1 MANEKGG
8 NNLISI
14 DPQQLTERENY
25 KLMIGSIIPRPIAF
39 VTSLTKEGILNGAP
53 FSYFNIVTANP
64 PMISISVQRRDGD
77 RKDTSRNIMEK
88 KEFVVHIVDETN
100 VEQINETAATLSSKE
115 SEIEKA
121 KLTEIPSDVI
131 ETPGIQE
138 AKVRLEC
145 ELEKIIELGNS
156 DEVTTDLIIGKIVK
170 MHFDELVYN
179 EGNIVYRE
187 LNAVSRLAGSDY
199 AKIGEIFTKTRPK

>member
-8 NNLISI
+8 DNLISI

-64 PMISISVQRRDGD
+64 PMISISVQRRNGD

-138 AKVRLEC
+138 AKVRFEC
-145 ELEKIIELGNS
+145 ELENIIELGNS
-156 DEVTTDLIIGKIVK
+156 NEVTTDLIIGKIVK
-170 MHFDELVYN
+170 MHFDESVYN
-179 EGNIVYRE
+179 EGKIVYRE